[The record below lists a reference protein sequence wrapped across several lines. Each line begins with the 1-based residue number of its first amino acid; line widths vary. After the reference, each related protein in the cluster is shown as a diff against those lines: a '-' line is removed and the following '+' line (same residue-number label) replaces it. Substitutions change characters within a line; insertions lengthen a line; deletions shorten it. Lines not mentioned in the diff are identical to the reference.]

1 MVSTDDCQHIITAH
15 CWVPADLSDLTEHT
29 NQWSVV
35 HVFTA
40 FAVDAPQHFQHIFIM
55 NLPVA

>member
-1 MVSTDDCQHIITAH
+1 
-15 CWVPADLSDLTEHT
+15 VPADLSDLTEHT